1 MSYIL
6 DALKKASEQR
16 DVHTPAMRRLF
27 TPVPEIAEVP
37 RWRVALVGGGAA
49 LAGAA
54 VVAIVWMLWPTAT
67 RTPIATPMIVVDG
80 PDAAPATAALP
91 ERETRQPVQ
100 PPPPPAPPIVRTTP
114 APARPKAE
122 RRPAPA
128 TPRVVE
134 RRQAPDDPPARSR
147 PMAEPPVIAALRP
160 VAPPAED
167 PAPTPDP
174 DLAPI
179 PAPAAVPAPP
189 PIPAPARVP
198 APAPVRTPRAVT
210 PTPAAPT
217 GPRTVSPPRTEAGTA
232 MKLEVIVYSDERA
245 RRLAFINGRKYVE
258 GDTLLD
264 GTTIQEIQPNAVVI
278 LDGGRRVLLRP

>member
-6 DALKKASEQR
+6 DALKKAAEQR
-16 DVHTPAMRRLF
+16 DVHAPALRRLF
-27 TPVPEIAEVP
+27 TPVPDVAEVP
-37 RWRVALVGGGAA
+37 RWRIALVGGSAA

-54 VVAIVWMLWPTAT
+54 VVALVWMLWPTAT
-67 RTPIATPMIVVDG
+67 PMPIATPMIVVDR

-91 ERETRQPVQ
+91 EPEIRQPVQ

-122 RRPAPA
+122 KRPAPA

-134 RRQAPDDPPARSR
+134 RRQAPVDPPARSR
-147 PMAEPPVIAALRP
+147 PTAEPPVIAALRP
-160 VAPPAED
+160 VAPPDED
-167 PAPTPDP
+167 PAPAP

-179 PAPAAVPAPP
+179 PAPA
-189 PIPAPARVP
+189 
-198 APAPVRTPRAVT
+198 PVRTPRPVT
-210 PTPAAPT
+210 PTPATPR
-217 GPRTVSPPRTEAGTA
+217 GPRTASPPRTEAGTA

-278 LDGGRRVLLRP
+278 LDSGRRVLLRP

>member
-1 MSYIL
+1 VSYIL

-37 RWRVALVGGGAA
+37 RWRIALVGGGAA

-54 VVAIVWMLWPTAT
+54 VVALVWMLWPTAT
-67 RTPIATPMIVVDG
+67 PTPTATPMIVVDR

-122 RRPAPA
+122 KRPAPA
-128 TPRVVE
+128 TPRAVE
-134 RRQAPDDPPARSR
+134 RRQSPDDPPAPSR
-147 PMAEPPVIAALRP
+147 PTVEPPVIAALRP

-167 PAPTPDP
+167 PTPAP
-174 DLAPI
+174 DLAPV
-179 PAPAAVPAPP
+179 PAPAPL
-189 PIPAPARVP
+189 P
-198 APAPVRTPRAVT
+198 APAPVRTPRSVT

-217 GPRTVSPPRTEAGTA
+217 GPRTASPPRTEAGTA

-264 GTTIQEIQPNAVVI
+264 GATIQEIQPNAVVI
-278 LDGGRRVLLRP
+278 LDSGRRVLLRP